1 MVTRSVA
8 VLVGALVAVC
18 GLGVAPAGASTL
30 LVDDDLVQ
38 CPTATYTSIQA
49 AVNVAVPGDTIKVC
63 PGTYTENVM
72 VTKSL
77 TFLGA
82 QAGKDGRSD
91 RNNLAKESILNNPNG
106 GFTGMAVSDV
116 TIDGFT
122 IQGQG
127 ATSKSGID
135 LSTFASGGSG
145 YRILNNVIQ
154 NWWRGVG
161 FNSNGT
167 HQTVFQF
174 NFIRGRTNRTNDA
187 PAGGIEGNTLAV
199 NNTLIDQNLFNANEN
214 SAVVII
220 EQSSN
225 LTISNNQS
233 VGDDTFVALF
243 NANGP
248 VRDRI
253 VYNTGTG
260 FQGSALFF
268 GGGNDGVVVDHND
281 LRSGSTRGIRFSLA
295 FGGSAS
301 TNMLITNNTVIG
313 MAFSGLDAEAGAL
326 VNSTIYNNPH
336 FDKNGQAGIHLRA
349 GDSRNVIKGNS
360 MRGNGTYDAQH
371 ESTGT
376 GTAGTANT
384 WVKNSCATSSPA
396 GLCK

>member
-1 MVTRSVA
+1 MVRRSLA
-8 VLVGALVAVC
+8 VLVGTLVAVC
-18 GLGVAPAGASTL
+18 GLGVAPAGAATL

-38 CPTATYTSIQA
+38 CPAATFISIQA
-49 AVNVAVPGDTIKVC
+49 AEIAAIPGDTIKVC
-63 PGTYTENVM
+63 PGTYTENVL

-82 QAGKDGRSD
+82 QAGKDGRTD
-91 RNNLAKESILNNPNG
+91 RNNLAKESILNNPDG
-106 GFTGMAVSDV
+106 GFTGVAVSDV

-122 IQGQG
+122 ILGDG
-127 ATSKSGID
+127 TTSKSGINF
-135 LSTFASGGSG
+135 STAGGSG

-174 NFIRGRTNRTNDA
+174 NLIRGRTTPADDF

-199 NNTLIDQNLFNANEN
+199 NNTVIDQNLFTANEN

-220 EQSSN
+220 NSSSN
-225 LTISNNQS
+225 LTISNNRS

-243 NANGP
+243 NANGA
-248 VRDRI
+248 VRDQI

-260 FQGSALFF
+260 FKGSALFF

-281 LRSGSTRGIRFSLA
+281 LRNGAFSGIGFNNT
-295 FGGSAS
+295 FGNGPDK
-301 TNMLITNNTVIG
+301 NMVIINNTVMYMG
-313 MAFSGLDAEAGAL
+313 ASGLNAADNSL

-336 FDKNGQAGIHLRA
+336 FDKNLGDGIHMDMLN
-349 GDSRNVIKGNS
+349 SRNVVQGNS
-360 MRGNGTYDAQH
+360 MRGNGGYDAH
-371 ESTGT
+371 DESTGT

>member
-1 MVTRSVA
+1 MCRRCLA
-8 VLVGALVAVC
+8 VLFGVMLALF
-18 GLGVAPAGASTL
+18 GLGVGPAAASTL
-30 LVDDDLVQ
+30 VVDDDLVQ
-38 CPTATYTSIQA
+38 CPTATFTSIQA
-49 AVNVAVPGDTIKVC
+49 AEVAALPGDTIKVC

-82 QAGKDGRSD
+82 QAGKDGRTD
-91 RNNLAKESILNNPNG
+91 RNNLPKESILNNPNG
-106 GFTGMAVSDV
+106 GFTGVAVSDV

-127 ATSKSGID
+127 TTSKRGID
-135 LSTFASGGSG
+135 FSNSGGSG
-145 YRILNNVIQ
+145 YRVLNNVIE
-154 NWWRGVG
+154 NWWGAVG

-167 HQTVFQF
+167 LQSVFRR
-174 NFIRGRTNRTNDA
+174 NLIRGRTTPANDA

-199 NNTLIDQNLFNANEN
+199 NNTLIDQNLFVRNEN

-220 EQSSN
+220 NSSSD

-243 NANGP
+243 NANGA

-253 VYNTGTG
+253 VYNTGSG

-268 GGGNDGVVVDHND
+268 GGGNNGVVVDHND
-281 LRSGSTRGIRFSLA
+281 LRNGDARGIRFSLA

-301 TNMLITNNTVIG
+301 TNMVITNNTVMG
-313 MAFSGLDAEAGAL
+313 MGLSGLDAGAGSL
-326 VNSTIYNNPH
+326 VNSTILNNPH
-336 FDKNGQAGIHLRA
+336 FDKNGQDGIHLST
-349 GDSRNVIKGNS
+349 GVSRNVIKGNS
-360 MRGNGTYDAQH
+360 MHGNTGFDAH
-371 ESTGT
+371 DESAGT
-376 GTAGTANT
+376 GTAGTAND
-384 WVKNSCATSSPA
+384 WVRNNCATSSPS